1 VSNLALVR
9 IILNGSWYQ
18 KRIFEK
24 VNDEVNQQSQAGFAE
39 GDADIWQEF
48 IGKEI
53 PRLYGMFI
61 KRWPNPSL
69 AEELVQKTVFDAVRG
84 HGSYDPSK
92 GSPEEWI
99 FGIARNNI
107 RLEIRRRASRG
118 SVDGDISTYLEAIDT
133 EPLPDEVLEQKE
145 TAAVVRAA
153 LSGLES
159 KEQAVLRAKYIE
171 GLSAYE
177 IGQQMGI
184 TEKAVHSL
192 LYRARISLRAELKR
206 MSPLNKEEQE
216 L

>member
-1 VSNLALVR
+1 M
-9 IILNGSWYQ
+9 
-18 KRIFEK
+18 
-24 VNDEVNQQSQAGFAE
+24 NDELNQQGWAGFAK
-39 GDADIWQEF
+39 GDAGTWRDF
-48 IGKEI
+48 IGRQI
-53 PRLYGMFI
+53 PQLYGMFMT
-61 KRWPNPSL
+61 RWANPSL

-84 HGSYDPSK
+84 CGSYDPSK

-118 SVDGDISTYLEAIDT
+118 SVDGDISSYLETIDS

-153 LSGLES
+153 LSRLES
-159 KEQAVLRAKYIE
+159 KERDVLKCKYIE
-171 GLSAYE
+171 CLSARE
-177 IGQQMGI
+177 ISRQIGI

-192 LYRARISLRAELKR
+192 LYRARNSLRAELKR
-206 MSPLNKEEQE
+206 KAALNKEEQK